1 MENKF
6 PIFKP
11 KNSVFVFT
19 KGHLLF
25 IILIGLIITQAT
37 FYPKNG
43 FFKLFSILFFIYCS
57 FFVFTNSFRYKKL
70 DGEFDGELIFND
82 NHILVN
88 DKKIKTDDVAKIHIR
103 ATDYDG
109 YLRGGTH
116 SLKYNKSNGTNNLL
130 DIVTNDNQKIKVFF
144 QMNFMQ
150 QEEILPFVRSLIMQY
165 NIPFEYGAEIESV
178 NEYYRFKRIS

>member
-1 MENKF
+1 MDNKF

-11 KNSVFVFT
+11 YNSTFVFT

-25 IILIGLIITQAT
+25 LIVILLSIVNTL
-37 FYPKNG
+37 
-43 FFKLFSILFFIYCS
+43 FKPHNSFISLFFLIFYLAGA
-57 FFVFTNSFRYKKL
+57 VFAMTKNFRYKKL

-82 NHILVN
+82 NHIFIN
-88 DKKIKTDDVAKIHIR
+88 DKKITVEDVLKIHIR

-109 YLRGGTH
+109 YIRGGTH
-116 SLKYNKSNGTNNLL
+116 SWKVNKSNGTNNLL

-150 QEEILPFVRSLIMQY
+150 QDEMLPFVRSLIKLHS
-165 NIPFEYGAEIESV
+165 IPFEYGSEIESV
-178 NEYYRFKRIS
+178 NEHYRFKRTK